1 MPTTTTLRKGQQT
14 RAAIVTAALEQAAR
28 TGLEGLTIGA
38 LAEQMH
44 MSKSGVFAHFG
55 SREDLQIAVLKA
67 YESRFIEEIL
77 KPSLVRPRGLP
88 RLLAIVSQWLERT
101 VIEAALGCI
110 WISSASEYDD
120 RPGAVRDELVSMVQ
134 GWQQEISR
142 AVGQSIE
149 AGHLRPDTDV
159 DEVVFGLYGVILV
172 LHHDARLMRS
182 AQALPR
188 ARRAIGTLLRQSVTP
203 DAPDIDSALR
213 GAAAT
218 PRAPAAQV
226 PQAGAPDPHPQTP
239 TTFHHL
245 T

>member
-1 MPTTTTLRKGQQT
+1 MPIATTLRKGQQT

-88 RLLAIVSQWLERT
+88 RLLAIISQWLERT

-159 DEVVFGLYGVILV
+159 DDVVFGLYGVILV

-203 DAPDIDSALR
+203 DAPDIDAALR

-218 PRAPAAQV
+218 PRRPAPQI
-226 PQAGAPDPHPQTP
+226 PQAGAPNPQPRPHSII
-239 TTFHHL
+239 
-245 T
+245 